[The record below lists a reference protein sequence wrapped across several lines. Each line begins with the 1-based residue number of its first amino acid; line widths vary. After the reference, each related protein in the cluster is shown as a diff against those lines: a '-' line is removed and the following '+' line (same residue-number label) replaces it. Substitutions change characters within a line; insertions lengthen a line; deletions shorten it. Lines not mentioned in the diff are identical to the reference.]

1 MRISVL
7 INKNDSSFSTDY
19 IAQALQMVPH
29 NSSMKDAGQGL
40 ACDKGGFWGL
50 WKESDLSKN

>member
-50 WKESDLSKN
+50 